1 MKKIVSGL
9 FITSATLG
17 LSISIAQADGVC
29 TQQPQSA
36 GSCKTSFSTPV
47 SNNSGK
53 VEQYEQKVSKAQSEL
68 KNAHETGDQN
78 QIKEKQDKLRK
89 AQYELSE
96 VKAFF

>member
-17 LSISIAQADGVC
+17 LGISIAQADGVC

-36 GSCKTSFSTPV
+36 GSCKTSFS
-47 SNNSGK
+47 SSASNSGK
-53 VEQYEQKVSKAQSEL
+53 VEQYEQKVSQAQSEL
-68 KNAHETGDQN
+68 KNAHAAGDQN
-78 QIKEKQDKLRK
+78 QIREKQDKLRK

-96 VKAFF
+96 IKAFF

>member
-17 LSISIAQADGVC
+17 LGISIAQADDVC
-29 TQQPQSA
+29 TRQPQSA
-36 GSCKTSFSTPV
+36 GSCKTSFSAPA
-47 SNNSGK
+47 SNSGK
-53 VEQYEQKVSKAQSEL
+53 VEQYEQKVSQAQSEL
-68 KNAHETGDQN
+68 KNAHATGDRN

-96 VKAFF
+96 VMAFF